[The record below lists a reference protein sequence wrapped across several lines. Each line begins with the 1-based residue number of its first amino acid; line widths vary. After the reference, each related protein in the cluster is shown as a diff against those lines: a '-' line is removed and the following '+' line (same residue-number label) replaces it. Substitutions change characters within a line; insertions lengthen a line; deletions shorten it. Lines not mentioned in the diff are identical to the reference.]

1 MNFYEFHIGDYA
13 VRTAHLEPMEDLAYR
28 RMLDLYYTRE
38 FALPTSVEEIAR
50 LIRMR
55 AHSQEIEAV
64 LREFFVLSELGWTH
78 EKCEEVISAIQ
89 AKSGKASNSARIRWE
104 RIRAEKEAAERA
116 TQKQCEPDA
125 NALQSHSEGNA
136 PTTHYPLPITQ
147 SPTDVGDSA
156 ASAPEPATSKRKT
169 KPSRST
175 AEIAETL
182 TVADLITDGVERQ
195 HAEAWMRVRKA
206 ARAPLT
212 QVAWDGFKAQAEK
225 ASITPGQA
233 VHICAVKS
241 WRGFDASWPWKGVIP
256 GINGKNKGG
265 AHAGDVE
272 ERI

>member
-1 MNFYEFHIGDYA
+1 MNFYDFHIGDYA
-13 VRTAHLEPMEDLAYR
+13 VRTMHLDPLEDLAYR

-38 FALPTSVEEIAR
+38 FALPVSIDEIAR
-50 LIRMR
+50 LTRLR
-55 AHSQEIEAV
+55 NHAKEIEAV
-64 LREFFVLSELGWTH
+64 LREFFTLTETGWTN
-78 EKCEEVISAIQ
+78 EKCEEVIAQTQS
-89 AKSGKASNSARIRWE
+89 KSGKASKSARARWD
-104 RIRAEKEAAERA
+104 RVRAEKEAAA
-116 TQKQCEPDA
+116 NGPTPKCDGDA
-125 NALQSHSEGNA
+125 NALPAQSDANA

-212 QVAWDGFKAQAEK
+212 RVAWDGFKAQAEK
-225 ASITPGQA
+225 AGITPGQA